1 MTLYERT
8 LKPLLFS
15 LDAETAHD
23 WATGALA
30 LAGNFPPALLLL
42 EAAYA
47 RTAPRLEIEV
57 AGLKFPNPVG
67 LAAGFDKDC
76 RLAHALPALG
86 FGFLEAGTLTLE
98 PQPGNPRPRIFRI
111 PEAEALLNRMGFNN
125 AGVAAAVERLR
136 ALKRRP
142 VPIGLNLGLNKG
154 TPEKEAPERYAKA
167 FSALSLHGDYFVV
180 NVSSPNTEGLRRL
193 QDKLRLERILLA
205 MQERNGDRKPIFVKL
220 APDLSDEELADL
232 LPMLE
237 KNAAGVICSN
247 TTNAPERKA
256 DALEDA
262 SRLRGRPVLAPFEG
276 GGLSGR
282 PVEDRSTEMIRL
294 AYRLTEGRLPI
305 VGVGGIFDAEGAYR
319 KIRAGAS
326 LVQLYTGFVYRGPGL
341 PSAIVRGLADLL
353 KKHELSSISD
363 AIGLSHRGPRA
374 GNAART
380 P

>member
-1 MTLYERT
+1 VTLYERT

-15 LDAETAHD
+15 LDAETAHN

-30 LAGNFPPALLLL
+30 LAGKFPPALALL
-42 EAAYA
+42 ELAYA
-47 RTAPRLEIEV
+47 RRRPKLEIEV
-57 AGLKFPNPVG
+57 AGLKFPNPIG

-76 RLAHALPALG
+76 RLVHALPALG
-86 FGFLEAGTLTLE
+86 FGFVEVGTLTLE
-98 PQPGNPRPRIFRI
+98 AQPGNPAPRIFRI

-125 AGVAAAVERLR
+125 EGVEAARERLAGLR
-136 ALKRRP
+136 RRP
-142 VPIGLNLGLNKG
+142 VPIGVNLGLNKNA
-154 TPEKEAPERYAKA
+154 PEREAAERYAKA
-167 FSALSLHGDYFVV
+167 FSALYLHGDYFVV

-205 MQERNGDRKPIFVKL
+205 LQERNGDRKPIFVKL
-220 APDLSDEELADL
+220 APDLSNSELEEL

-237 KNAAGVICSN
+237 KNASGVICAN
-247 TTNAPERKA
+247 TTSSPERKS

-262 SRLRGRPVLAPFEG
+262 SQRRGRPVLPPFEG

-282 PVEDRSTEMIRL
+282 PVEERSTEMIRA

-305 VGVGGIFDAEGAYR
+305 IGVGGVFDAEGAYR

-341 PSAIVRGLADLL
+341 PSAITRGLNTLL
-353 KKHELSSISD
+353 EKHELASISD
-363 AIGLSHRGPRA
+363 AVGLSHRGPRA
-374 GNAART
+374 DAARI